1 MGYDFQEICFNA
13 QFSEVIKGQTPV
25 ASSRDR
31 LYIIGWKKSL
41 DIYPDLEFKPSGY
54 CKFCV
59 QNVHCRQRPTKQDRE
74 FWLNAPPSITAKKDE
89 AWKQCLGKYKQ
100 KYQYFCQQCDRCIEP
115 FRVPAAFVI
124 DWTIPAKT
132 IGSRT
137 GNRKLSVKTLE
148 RIAKGIERFGKKA
161 EQPLGT
167 ITVAEPFLVQYYG
180 RTDASSS
187 INRPMPTL
195 TSAPRHALI
204 MPPIKNSFIIEY
216 YSKGRIR
223 ELDEPLG
230 GLTTK
235 ERFGLVIDPEKTN
248 STINDWT
255 LRMLTSEEA
264 AGAMGFPNIRLGAE
278 KNYKIIGSNATKH
291 KLIGQAVSPP
301 VMKAI
306 VERIVTALSQQK

>member
-1 MGYDFQEICFNA
+1 
-13 QFSEVIKGQTPV
+13 
-25 ASSRDR
+25 
-31 LYIIGWKKSL
+31 
-41 DIYPDLEFKPSGY
+41 
-54 CKFCV
+54 
-59 QNVHCRQRPTKQDRE
+59 
-74 FWLNAPPSITAKKDE
+74 
-89 AWKQCLGKYKQ
+89 
-100 KYQYFCQQCDRCIEP
+100 
-115 FRVPAAFVI
+115 
-124 DWTIPAKT
+124 
-132 IGSRT
+132 
-137 GNRKLSVKTLE
+137 
-148 RIAKGIERFGKKA
+148 
-161 EQPLGT
+161 
-167 ITVAEPFLVQYYG
+167 
-180 RTDASSS
+180 
-187 INRPMPTL
+187 
-195 TSAPRHALI
+195 